1 MKYGNEISLSRIIEN
16 LKKFFDLKAD
26 KSSLSKVAT
35 SNDYTDLDNK
45 PIFFTGGS
53 QTLTSSED
61 GGSNIFTFTKSD
73 GTEAEFVVK
82 NGSKGSKGD
91 TGAKGDKGDT
101 GPQGPKGD
109 TGATGPQGPAGSTSY
124 TAAKLGRNGNTNHPM
139 TFYWNGQGGQ
149 PSWLWGGND
158 GTNMYIYNPSNF
170 SVNYAKSAKNS
181 TYAAEAKKTLNTGG
195 DVWVESIGGNAH
207 LYTGGK
213 RLSVQTDGNLVL
225 YHNDKAVWYTGTSSL
240 RFKKNIEDITEERA
254 KKILDIRVRTFDY
267 KENQI
272 NPTGLYN
279 KVGVIAEEVTPIMR
293 DVVIY
298 ESEDDDGN
306 KRETEWSVDYQGFV
320 PYLIKMVQIQEQ
332 RINKLEARLEKL
344 EQKENN

>member
-35 SNDYTDLDNK
+35 SNSYTDLDNK
-45 PIFFTGGS
+45 PIFFTSGS
-53 QTLTSSED
+53 QTSTSLED

-91 TGAKGDKGDT
+91 PGEKGDKGD
-101 GPQGPKGD
+101 
-109 TGATGPQGPAGSTSY
+109 TGPQGPAGSTSY
-124 TAAKLGRNGNTNHPM
+124 TAAKLGRNGNTNYPM
-139 TFYWNGQGGQ
+139 TFWWNGQDGQ
-149 PSWLWGGND
+149 PTWLWGGND
-158 GTNMYIYNPSNF
+158 GTNMYVYKPSNF
-170 SVNYAKSAKNS
+170 KVNYANSAKNS
-181 TYAAEAKKTLNTGG
+181 TYAAEARKTLNSGG

-213 RLSVQTDGNLVL
+213 RLSVQGDGNLVL

-272 NPTGLYN
+272 NPTGLYD

-332 RINKLEARLEKL
+332 RINELEARLEKL